1 MILALSVGVLVAAG
15 VYLIL
20 QRDMMRIV
28 IGFGLISHGINLTV
42 LATGV
47 LDRRQAPLLQYTG
60 IAAAADPLPQ
70 SFVLTAIV
78 ISMAVSVFMLVLA
91 IIGTTDDTQAT
102 PDSGTESDE
111 V

>member
-1 MILALSVGVLVAAG
+1 MILALTIGVLIAAG

-28 IGFGLISHGINLTV
+28 LGFGLISHGINLTV
-42 LATGV
+42 LASGV
-47 LDRRQAPLLQYTG
+47 LDRREAPLLLETSV
-60 IAAAADPLPQ
+60 AAAADPLPQ
-70 SFVLTAIV
+70 AFVLTAIV
-78 ISMAVSVFMLVLA
+78 ISMAVTVFMLVLA
-91 IIGTTDDTQAT
+91 IIGTTDDVKVT

>member
-47 LDRRQAPLLQYTG
+47 LDRRQAPLLQHTG

-70 SFVLTAIV
+70 SFVLTAI
-78 ISMAVSVFMLVLA
+78 VSVFMLVLA

>member
-42 LATGV
+42 LATG
-47 LDRRQAPLLQYTG
+47 
-60 IAAAADPLPQ
+60 
-70 SFVLTAIV
+70 
-78 ISMAVSVFMLVLA
+78 AVSYTHLTLPTKA
-91 IIGTTDDTQAT
+91 
-102 PDSGTESDE
+102 
-111 V
+111 

>member
-47 LDRRQAPLLQYTG
+47 LDRRQAPLLQHTG

-70 SFVLTAIV
+70 SFVLTAT
-78 ISMAVSVFMLVLA
+78 VSVFMLVLA

>member
-1 MILALSVGVLVAAG
+1 MTLALTIGVLIAAG

-42 LATGV
+42 LASGV
-47 LDRRQAPLLQYTG
+47 LNRREIPLLQVNSVE
-60 IAAAADPLPQ
+60 AAADPLPQ
-70 SFVLTAIV
+70 AFVLTAIV
-78 ISMAVSVFMLVLA
+78 ISLAVTVFMLALA
-91 IIGTTDDTQAT
+91 IIGTTDDTKVT

-111 V
+111 E

>member
-1 MILALSVGVLVAAG
+1 MILALTIGVLIAAG

-28 IGFGLISHGINLTV
+28 LGFGLISHGINLTV
-42 LATGV
+42 LASGV
-47 LDRRQAPLLQYTG
+47 LDRRDVPLLQETSV
-60 IAAAADPLPQ
+60 AAAADPLPQ
-70 SFVLTAIV
+70 AVLTAIV
-78 ISMAVSVFMLVLA
+78 ISMAVTVFMLVLA
-91 IIGTTDDTQAT
+91 VIGTTDDVKAT